1 MSGALNILLVED
13 NPDDRALVIRELS
26 REFPD
31 RHFTHVSESK
41 QLTSTLERGPWD
53 LVVTDYELHWSD
65 GISILLAVKS
75 RWPDCPVIM
84 FTGSG
89 NEEIAVQAMKA
100 GLDDYV
106 LKSPKHRARLSAAA
120 VLALDRAR
128 QRRALR
134 EAETRYQHLF
144 SRVPVGLFCVAL
156 DGRIIEA
163 NPAMIEMLGYPNRQ
177 TLFEVDANSLF
188 ASPTER
194 RRWLAAVQRSGVVE
208 RFELRLRRCDG
219 KPIWVEINARAVK
232 DEQGRTRHRE
242 GSAED
247 ITARKRAEERL
258 RDSREQLR
266 SLIAY
271 QQSVREEERSRLA
284 RGVQHEVDQALA
296 ALKLDLAWVER
307 RLTGGAGPS
316 SLSSALERLEK
327 LPEAVDAIMDTIR
340 KIASELRPPVLDE
353 SGLEAAIEWQT
364 REFEGRTGI
373 KCQFDS
379 KVRNATLEPERAT
392 AVFRLFQETLTKIVQ
407 QAKATQASVHLRV
420 EGDKLVL
427 EVEGNGRTDTGRKI
441 SRARS
446 LDLLGMRE
454 RAIILDGEVN
464 ISSRHG
470 KGTLVDVRIPLHRP
484 GDLKTN

>member
-1 MSGALNILLVED
+1 MNGPLSILLVDD

-31 RHFTHVSESK
+31 RRFCHVTDHK
-41 QLTSTLERGPWD
+41 RLTLALDRGPWD
-53 LVVTDYELHWSD
+53 LAVTDYKLNWSD
-65 GISILLAVKS
+65 GLKVLTAVKA

-106 LKSPKHRARLSAAA
+106 LKSSKHRARLSAAA

-134 EAETRYQHLF
+134 EAETLYQHLF

-163 NPAMIEMLGYPNRQ
+163 NPAMIEMLGYPDRR

-219 KPIWVEINARAVK
+219 KFIWVEINARAVK
-232 DEQGRTRHRE
+232 DVQGRSRHRE

-247 ITARKRAEERL
+247 ITARKRAEEKL

-266 SLIAY
+266 ALIAY
-271 QQSVREEERSRLA
+271 QQSVREEERSRPA

-296 ALKLDLAWVER
+296 ALKLDLAWGER
-307 RLTGGAGPS
+307 RLTGRAGPS
-316 SLSSALERLEK
+316 SLSSAL
-327 LPEAVDAIMDTIR
+327 
-340 KIASELRPPVLDE
+340 
-353 SGLEAAIEWQT
+353 
-364 REFEGRTGI
+364 
-373 KCQFDS
+373 
-379 KVRNATLEPERAT
+379 
-392 AVFRLFQETLTKIVQ
+392 
-407 QAKATQASVHLRV
+407 
-420 EGDKLVL
+420 
-427 EVEGNGRTDTGRKI
+427 
-441 SRARS
+441 
-446 LDLLGMRE
+446 
-454 RAIILDGEVN
+454 
-464 ISSRHG
+464 
-470 KGTLVDVRIPLHRP
+470 
-484 GDLKTN
+484 